1 MVVCVAEE
9 LSFSRAAEKLF
20 VSQPAISKQ
29 IQQME
34 RELGVALFKRD
45 RHQVELTP
53 AGTACLPLFQQMKRD
68 YERVQRIAR
77 RFDTDVQGSV
87 GIAYPN
93 VTTLSL
99 LSQTLSALREQF
111 PLLHKEDQ
119 KSSAPKECNSNEA
132 EVFYTCANQKVTL
145 PKPTLFPLALSNSAM
160 LSPTIFSGSSVSTA

>member
-1 MVVCVAEE
+1 MNIQAIQMVVCVAEE

-53 AGTACLPLFQQMKRD
+53 AGAACLPLFQQMKRD

-87 GIAYPN
+87 GIALNLTHDAATPVGMKVWAEST
-93 VTTLSL
+93 VTAINGRKVSFSITAYDETGVIGTCDH
-99 LSQTLSALREQF
+99 QRAII
-111 PLLHKEDQ
+111 D
-119 KSSAPKECNSNEA
+119 NEK
-132 EVFYTCANQKVTL
+132 FFTRCQNKL
-145 PKPTLFPLALSNSAM
+145 NH
-160 LSPTIFSGSSVSTA
+160 